1 MKWSRSDTLALAQH
15 NCVLCWGVGLRPNE
29 TSLRSEPC
37 YCVLREIFR
46 ACLRRFRSATSSY
59 SISRATLGQNE
70 GPKHLAGWGRKNEEF
85 AADFDLVAHRTL
97 SARHYE
103 IFKLHFLLGGDY
115 RVCCAR
121 LNMDRGTFFHEVYR
135 VQAALGRACAET
147 EPYPL
152 FPVDE
157 YFTSSR
163 LDLGRADL
171 PLSASPARSRAAVLG
186 VASRARPSLSFRYS
200 EAQAA

>member
-1 MKWSRSDTLALAQH
+1 MKWSRSKTLALAQH
-15 NCVLCWGVGLRPNE
+15 DCVLCLGVGLRVSE
-29 TSLRSEPC
+29 TGLRSEPC

-46 ACLRRFRSATSSY
+46 ACFRRFLQATSSY
-59 SISRATLGQNE
+59 SISRATIGQNE

-85 AADFDLVAHRTL
+85 AADFDLVARRTL

-103 IFKLHFLLGGDY
+103 IFRQHLVLGRDHNF
-115 RVCCAR
+115 CCAR
-121 LNMDRGTFFHEVYR
+121 LGMERGAFFHDVYR

-171 PLSASPARSRAAVLG
+171 PLSMSPARSRAAVPS
-186 VASRARPSLSFRYS
+186 VAPRARPHLSFPYS